1 MLLLFT
7 NPYLAVTLL
16 TLWYVNS
23 NSKRYINLIFIFIF
37 INGVVNSWLKF
48 YFKIPLH
55 ESLNNQCW
63 YSFPSGHMQYALVFW
78 GILWI
83 HTRYNIK
90 FLTLIILLL
99 VASGWSMN
107 QHNYHTLLEMIGAI
121 PPAAAILSIY
131 NFTLKRID
139 FSKNNLL
146 WLNFTSIAIQLATL
160 GLIESPCENYKFN
173 WMWLNLG
180 ANLGFGVISLITQ
193 DKVENFAQ
201 ELKSRLKSPLFY
213 FIFLLTIVEL
223 WAMYKIISMY
233 KTELDNALCGILLP
247 IVLFLTSKLYQK
259 FNTTDG

>member
-16 TLWYVNS
+16 TLWYVFC

-37 INGVVNSWLKF
+37 INGALNSWLKF
-48 YFKIPLH
+48 IFKMPLH
-55 ESLNNQCW
+55 HSLNNQCW
-63 YSFPSGHMQYALVFW
+63 YSFPSGHMEYALVFW

-83 HTRYNIK
+83 HTRYNMK
-90 FLTLIILLL
+90 FLAIVVLLL
-99 VASGWSMN
+99 VASGWSMD
-107 QHNYHTLLEMIGAI
+107 QHNYHTPLDMIGAI
-121 PPAAAILSIY
+121 PPAAVILGIY

-146 WLNFTSIAIQLATL
+146 WLNFTSIGIQLTTL

-180 ANLGFGVISLITQ
+180 ANLGFGVISLITR
-193 DKVENFAQ
+193 DKVEVFVQ
-201 ELKSRLKSPLFY
+201 ELKLRLKSPLVY
-213 FIFLLTIVEL
+213 CIFLLTIAQL
-223 WAMYKIISMY
+223 LGMYKLTSIY
-233 KTELDNALCGILLP
+233 KTEVGNTLCGILLP

-259 FNTTDG
+259 FNTTNG